1 MTGVQTCALPI
12 WFCYS
17 EALVLLDKD
26 IVSRLGT
33 MQSGG
38 FGIVKRDL
46 ELFSYSE
53 DEQNEWDPT
62 GKSIE
67 EILAFLK
74 K

>member
-1 MTGVQTCALPI
+1 
-12 WFCYS
+12 
-17 EALVLLDKD
+17 
-26 IVSRLGT
+26 

-38 FGIVKRDL
+38 FGIVTRDL

-67 EILAFLK
+67 EIRAFLK
-74 K
+74 KMGERMP